1 MLDCITPWNL
11 IWNFFNAH
19 QCNEIYE
26 LTTLTEPFSFLE
38 YLPFFLKTFVLELPI
53 YFLFLRTLKN
63 VPVILKVNTVL
74 NLATHPVVFF
84 TIPLI
89 LTQLNATYLH
99 YLVVAEIFAPL
110 VEALVLFKVYK
121 ISLGRAVLAAL
132 CANLFSWSVGIYWT

>member
-1 MLDCITPWNL
+1 M
-11 IWNFFNAH
+11 
-19 QCNEIYE
+19 
-26 LTTLTEPFSFLE
+26 TEPFSFLE

-63 VPVILKVNTVL
+63 VPVILKMNTVL

-84 TIPLI
+84 IIPLI